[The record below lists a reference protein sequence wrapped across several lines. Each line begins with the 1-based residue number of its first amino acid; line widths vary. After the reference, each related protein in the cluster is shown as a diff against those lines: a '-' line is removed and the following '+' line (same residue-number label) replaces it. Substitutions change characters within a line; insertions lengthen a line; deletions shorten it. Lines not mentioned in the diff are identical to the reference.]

1 MAAAIGIDLRLD
13 PVSLAGVA
21 AMIVLGSALFATF
34 SLLIACLVR
43 SRERFMGFGQLL
55 TMPLFFASSAVY
67 PIAVMPGWL
76 KMLASVNPLTYQVDA
91 IRSLMVVG
99 AASEH
104 GLFVGAAVLAAGLV
118 LLVAVAARLY
128 PRLGY

>member
-67 PIAVMPGWL
+67 PIAVMPGSRAMTSFEL
-76 KMLASVNPLTYQVDA
+76 KLSLT
-91 IRSLMVVG
+91 RPG
-99 AASEH
+99 
-104 GLFVGAAVLAAGLV
+104 
-118 LLVAVAARLY
+118 
-128 PRLGY
+128 PRCALNCSPS